1 MVEKSHP
8 KLGRLSYQV
17 CKLMIYVFSADNF
30 VDFDFYAD
38 PDYHRAWLR
47 HGSKRH
53 VDLKVL
59 ISYLP
64 TADFPLIEPK
74 FIKKQ
79 SRGKRKSKSPLI
91 IQQEYNKLQLP
102 AENDLRLAATIIDE
116 CETEGQREEYIS
128 ALQKHASVHI
138 YGRCGAPC
146 PGWVTEDC
154 LRYLDKHYKVYIY
167 QAQCLKVTPMV
178 SFYNISCEAIF
189 NMNLQLQVY
198 FRRENSNDDIFGE
211 FQTLCTHV
219 FP

>member
-1 MVEKSHP
+1 M
-8 KLGRLSYQV
+8 KL
-17 CKLMIYVFSADNF
+17 IYVFSADNF
-30 VDFDFYAD
+30 VDFGFYAD

-79 SRGKRKSKSPLI
+79 SRGKRKSKIPLI
-91 IQQEYNKLQLP
+91 IQEQEYNKLQLP

-154 LRYLDKHYKVYIY
+154 LRYLDKHYKVY
-167 QAQCLKVTPMV
+167 QAASTMFESHSNMVWV
-178 SFYNISCEAIF
+178 SFYNILSEAFF
-189 NMNLQLQVY
+189 NMNLQLPHCSKSSFFVQKFNFY
-198 FRRENSNDDIFGE
+198 FPIFLGE
-211 FQTLCTHV
+211 KFAKMFWFWTI
-219 FP
+219 

>member
-1 MVEKSHP
+1 MLASLEMSNETFAVIFKP
-8 KLGRLSYQV
+8 RV
-17 CKLMIYVFSADNF
+17 IMITFG
-30 VDFDFYAD
+30 FYAD

-79 SRGKRKSKSPLI
+79 SRGKRKSQSPQ
-91 IQQEYNKLQLP
+91 IQD
-102 AENDLRLAATIIDE
+102 ADNDLRLAATIIDE

-154 LRYLDKHYKVYIY
+154 LRYLDKHYKVYR
-167 QAQCLKVTPMV
+167 TSTMV
-178 SFYNISCEAIF
+178 ENFPKSLIF
-189 NMNLQLQVY
+189 
-198 FRRENSNDDIFGE
+198 
-211 FQTLCTHV
+211 
-219 FP
+219 

>member
-1 MVEKSHP
+1 MLASLEMSNETFAVIFQP
-8 KLGRLSYQV
+8 RV
-17 CKLMIYVFSADNF
+17 IMINF
-30 VDFDFYAD
+30 GFYAD

-79 SRGKRKSKSPLI
+79 SRGKRKSQSPQI
-91 IQQEYNKLQLP
+91 IDE
-102 AENDLRLAATIIDE
+102 ADNDLRLAATIIDE

-154 LRYLDKHYKVYIY
+154 LRYLDKHYKVHLY
-167 QAQCLKVTPMV
+167 QAQWLKFLEKSHFSTWRAKRAT
-178 SFYNISCEAIF
+178 FI
-189 NMNLQLQVY
+189 
-198 FRRENSNDDIFGE
+198 
-211 FQTLCTHV
+211 
-219 FP
+219 